1 MGGFRGA
8 LGRLFSQGD
17 NPLMWGLP
25 AGTVAGIRIKL
36 GLLLIIYMIA
46 ELTMAPLRGGSLV
59 IAAIM
64 LAALLLIVLLHE
76 FGHCFACRF
85 VGGEADEIL
94 MWPLGGLA
102 ACHPPN
108 TWKAHLITTAGGP
121 LVNVALLPILVLG
134 VLACGG
140 GTAHVLFNPLK
151 MGATLVDF
159 QTVAAGGSTLG
170 LYAKTAVWLLHVTNL
185 MVLLFNV
192 LIPMFPMD
200 GGRLLQALLWRKQGY
215 RASMAFCTTL
225 GLGMAVVLGVLA
237 LATEQMTLMGIAIF
251 GGLTC
256 FTEKQRLK
264 FQAMGGDMDEP
275 EEPWARSARNQFDD
289 DPAEPPRAARPRA
302 AALPGD
308 PDPDEADG
316 LSAAKRAAEK
326 ARAKAQ
332 AQAEA
337 DAAEEDR
344 LLAKIAKDG
353 MTSLSRGERRRLEEI
368 AERKRKAKG

>member
-121 LVNVALLPILVLG
+121 LVNVALFPILVLG

-140 GTAHVLFNPLK
+140 GMAHVVFNPLK

-159 QTVAAGGSTLG
+159 QTAAAGGTTLG

-192 LIPMFPMD
+192 LVPMFPMD

-264 FQAMGGDMDEP
+264 FQASGGEMGEP

-289 DPAEPPRAARPRA
+289 EPTGAASARQRA
-302 AALPGD
+302 GD
-308 PDPDEADG
+308 DDADG
-316 LSAAKRAAEK
+316 LSAAQRAAEK

-332 AQAEA
+332 AQAQA

-353 MTSLSRGERRRLEEI
+353 MDSLSRAERRRLEEI